1 MKVKLVWTAI
11 ISDVYQKHLVVAG
24 RIGSDGKAEL
34 EVVES
39 GWYIQVG
46 SVSYSVGHEEPPFKK
61 GDLVRFT
68 VEKEEVNADDQD
80 DADKSGRESGE
91 SAECSGE

>member
-1 MKVKLVWTAI
+1 MKMKLAWTAI
-11 ISDVYQKHLVVAG
+11 ISDVCQKQLIVTG
-24 RIGSDGKAEL
+24 RVGSDGKAIL
-34 EVVES
+34 EVEES
-39 GWYIQVG
+39 GWYIRVG
-46 SVSYSVGHEEPPFKK
+46 NVSFNVGYEEPPFKK

-68 VEKEEVNADDQD
+68 IEKEEVNAEDQD